1 MTLSKLK
8 RALAITSVVLATA
21 GTATTSFAQTSN
33 PADQLTTPEIVAKS
47 EAAYAALT
55 SYRDDGT
62 TQSTIGTTT
71 VPPSTFTIALAR
83 PGLYRITWDQDM
95 GFFHQTGS
103 AWSAGDGDYLKMG
116 GGPSAKNA
124 DREGAL
130 GGATGISGGAAAS
143 VPGTFFKM
151 NWGNQLGRPMKS
163 AERKSDE
170 KIGDVDCYVLSQ
182 TTAGRT
188 KILWIGKS
196 DFLIHQV
203 ENDTSSVELQKTID
217 AQAKTHP
224 EFQALAQRPA
234 GDIKSVETHL
244 HIVLNPPLAKADFAG
259 PGAAQ

>member
-1 MTLSKLK
+1 MTFSKLK
-8 RALAITSVVLATA
+8 CALTITSVVLATA
-21 GTATTSFAQTSN
+21 ATAITGSAQSSN
-33 PADQLTTPEIVAKS
+33 PANQLTAPEIVAKS

-55 SYRDDGT
+55 SYRDEGK
-62 TQSTIGTTT
+62 TQAMIGETA

-83 PGLYRITWDQDM
+83 PGLYRISWDQDM

-116 GGPSAKNA
+116 GGASAKNA

-151 NWGNQLGRPMKS
+151 NWGNQLGRPMMS

-182 TTAGRT
+182 TIAGRT

-203 ENDTSSVELQKTID
+203 ENDTSSAELQETLD
-217 AQAKTHP
+217 AQAKAHP

-234 GDIKSVETHL
+234 GDIKSIETHFN
-244 HIVLNPPLAKADFAG
+244 IVPNPPLAKADFAE
-259 PGAAQ
+259 PGAPQ